1 MYLPPGFVVVVVGAI
16 LTTMSTVIVGLRY
29 YCRYYLMGKVTASD
43 HLMFVALACTWGN
56 FVVNYYQDIE
66 SSGYPPGYLRRPD
79 KRPLIEGKVLGTLI
93 SWWIYRL
100 SYNLALGFV
109 KLSILFFYRTIAA
122 NRTFRH
128 LVYTTMALVIMYTTG
143 AVIAAIFQ
151 CETPSDAWS
160 PANYFATFDPFDPNR
175 RQPKCYDPVKLWAFS
190 AAANLLS
197 DVIILLLPLPALLSL
212 RIPMSK
218 RLALIGVFSVGLLAI
233 VASSV
238 RVWVMALWAESPWNS
253 ARYGNDLLLWGQVE
267 TNSGIIS
274 ASVPF
279 LRLLFRDR
287 QVEERDT
294 VQKKISV
301 TPPTPVELEAQT
313 PPKVIDQGEWPL
325 LGEKPVENPMAKPAK
340 KRRPNWGP
348 FITVPQELNH
358 RTGGST
364 QQESVNE
371 PAHEPQGGFS
381 SSWSTAPSLVNDT
394 HKNLVVFS
402 KFEMGL
408 DDVSS

>member
-1 MYLPPGFVVVVVGAI
+1 
-16 LTTMSTVIVGLRY
+16 MSTVIVGLRY

-43 HLMFVALACTWGN
+43 HLMFVAL
-56 FVVNYYQDIE
+56 
-66 SSGYPPGYLRRPD
+66 D

-109 KLSILFFYRTIAA
+109 KLSILFFYRTIAS
-122 NRTFRH
+122 NRTFRR
-128 LVYTTMALVIMYTTG
+128 LVYATMAIVVMYTIG
-143 AVIAAIFQ
+143 AVIAAILQ
-151 CETPSDAWS
+151 CENPSDAWS
-160 PANYFATFDPFDPNR
+160 PANYFATFDKFDPNR

-233 VASSV
+233 VASSI
-238 RVWVMALWAESPWNS
+238 RVWVMALWAESPSNS

-287 QVEERDT
+287 QVEERGT
-294 VQKKISV
+294 VQKKISA
-301 TPPTPVELEAQT
+301 TPATPVELEAQT
-313 PPKVIDQGEWPL
+313 PPKVIDQGEWPVQ
-325 LGEKPVENPMAKPAK
+325 GEKPVGYPVAKQPVK
-340 KRRPNWGP
+340 MRRPNWGP
-348 FITVPQELNH
+348 FITVPQELNP
-358 RTGGST
+358 RTGST
-364 QQESVNE
+364 QQESALE
-371 PAHEPQGGFS
+371 PVHEPLMIS
-381 SSWSTAPSLVNDT
+381 R
-394 HKNLVVFS
+394 
-402 KFEMGL
+402 FEMGF
-408 DDVSS
+408 DNVSSQR

>member
-1 MYLPPGFVVVVVGAI
+1 M
-16 LTTMSTVIVGLRY
+16 
-29 YCRYYLMGKVTASD
+29 
-43 HLMFVALACTWGN
+43 
-56 FVVNYYQDIE
+56 IE
-66 SSGYPPGYLRRPD
+66 
-79 KRPLIEGKVLGTLI
+79 KKVLGTLV

-100 SYNLALGFV
+100 NYNLALGFV

-122 NRTFRH
+122 NRTFRR
-128 LVYTTMALVIMYTTG
+128 LVYATMAVVVMYTLG

-151 CETPSDAWS
+151 CQTPSDAWS
-160 PANYFATFDPFDPNR
+160 PANYFASFDPFDPNR
-175 RQPKCYDPVKLWAFS
+175 RQPKCYDPVNFWAFT

-233 VASSV
+233 IASSV

-287 QVEERDT
+287 QVEEKST
-294 VQKKISV
+294 VQKKIEV
-301 TPPTPVELEAQT
+301 TPPTPVELEAQN
-313 PPKVIDQGEWPL
+313 PPKVNDQDEWPL
-325 LGEKPVENPMAKPAK
+325 QDEKPAEKLVENPVGKPVK
-340 KRRPNWGP
+340 KKRPNWGP

-364 QQESVNE
+364 QLEST
-371 PAHEPQGGFS
+371 HES
-381 SSWSTAPSLVNDT
+381 RLNV
-394 HKNLVVFS
+394 
-402 KFEMGL
+402 
-408 DDVSS
+408 